1 MIKLLGLLLILIGL
15 TFLVIGIVRAYRYIR
30 ADKAKANRRFFVAT
44 FYVFGNLLLGTSEW
58 IVWFVVLLI
67 AIGIL
72 LLFY

>member
-30 ADKAKANRRFFVAT
+30 EDKAKANRRFFVAI

-58 IVWFVVLLI
+58 IAWFVILLI